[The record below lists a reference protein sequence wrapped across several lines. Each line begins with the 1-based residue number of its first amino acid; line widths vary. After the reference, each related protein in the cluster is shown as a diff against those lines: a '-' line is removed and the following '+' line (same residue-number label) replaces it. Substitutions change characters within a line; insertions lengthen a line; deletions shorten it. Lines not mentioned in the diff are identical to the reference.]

1 MFGIGIC
8 MNHQPGIGID
18 IGIGI
23 GMNVQSGISIG
34 MVVSVEH

>member
-1 MFGIGIC
+1 
-8 MNHQPGIGID
+8 MNNQPG

-34 MVVSVEH
+34 MEVSVEHYFQDI